1 MEGCRTK
8 GHTHSHSVQTASSF
22 PLELKAPC
30 SVCTRLEVQSH
41 SLKGEEEQVAF
52 SFELGPRAPRI
63 SEGTA
68 QSKQGAREVKSLLFK
83 FRAGQEPGGEGPG
96 TAAALEGY

>member
-1 MEGCRTK
+1 M
-8 GHTHSHSVQTASSF
+8 
-22 PLELKAPC
+22 
-30 SVCTRLEVQSH
+30 
-41 SLKGEEEQVAF
+41 AF

-68 QSKQGAREVKSLLFK
+68 QSKQGTREVKSLLFK

-96 TAAALEGY
+96 TAASLEGY